1 MKKLRGWAEALILLQ
16 LLAIAGSYRN
26 GTLAS
31 HMGNVP
37 YMAAFFSFGI
47 IGMILLIISFIKR

>member
-16 LLAIAGSYRN
+16 LMAIAGTYRN

-31 HMGNVP
+31 HAGNVP
-37 YMAAFFSFGI
+37 YMIAFFSFGI
-47 IGMILLIISFIKR
+47 IGVILLIISYVKR